1 MTFVQ
6 PAAIRVAKA
15 VADAESHTG
24 MSEADSTVRLGVI
37 AALLLLGQHE
47 PEGLDPRRNI
57 LAASDEQIAQM
68 LEGVWCLFTI
78 TRPELA
84 FRCGPFGEWLDEEPR
99 NTANVAA
106 AAAVARAA
114 VEAGL
119 LALPLDRGNAQKVDV
134 LGHCNLML
142 RNHEAP
148 RTRGQF
154 YTPAP
159 LTEAMASMALAVP
172 ERERS
177 ICDSYAGTGGML
189 RAAAEQLRKA
199 GEDPHD
205 FWWYG
210 CDIDP
215 VVVAALA
222 VNAHIWDLGPRVLIG
237 CTNVLTEPD
246 WKVRA
251 AEEQRTAV
259 EIQETLAAG
268 ATLLAV
274 ASVAKSTD
282 RGSKKGKA

>member
-6 PAAIRVAKA
+6 PAVIKVASA
-15 VADAESHTG
+15 VARAESHSG
-24 MSEADSTVRLGVI
+24 MSEADSTVRLGVV
-37 AALLLLGQHE
+37 AALLLLGKSE
-47 PEGLDPRRNI
+47 PEGHDPRSSV
-57 LAASDEQIAQM
+57 LSGSDEEIAQM
-68 LEGVWCLFTI
+68 LEGIWCLFTI

-99 NTANVAA
+99 NTANIAVAG
-106 AAAVARAA
+106 AVARAA

-119 LALPLDRGNAQKVDV
+119 LAPPLDRGSAQKADV
-134 LGHCNLML
+134 LGHCNLVL
-142 RNHEAP
+142 RNREAP
-148 RTRGQF
+148 GTRGQF

-159 LTEAMASMALAVP
+159 LTEAIAAMALAVP

-189 RAAAEQLRKA
+189 RAAAEQLRKV

-237 CTNVLTEPD
+237 CANVLTEPD

-259 EIQETLAAG
+259 GLQETLAAG

-274 ASVAKSTD
+274 TEAAGRSD
-282 RGSKKGKA
+282 RSER

>member
-6 PAAIRVAKA
+6 PAVIKVAKA
-15 VADAESHTG
+15 VAKAESHPG
-24 MSEADSTVRLGVI
+24 MSEADSTVRLGVV
-37 AALLLLGQHE
+37 AALLLLSHHE
-47 PEGLDPRRNI
+47 PEGHDPRRSV
-57 LAASDEQIAQM
+57 LAASDEEIAQM
-68 LEGVWCLFTI
+68 LEGAWCLFTI

-106 AAAVARAA
+106 AGATARAA

-119 LALPLDRGNAQKVDV
+119 LAPPLDRGSAQRVDV
-134 LGHCNLML
+134 LGHCNLVL

-148 RTRGQF
+148 RTRGQL

-159 LTEAMASMALAVP
+159 LTEAIAAMALAVP

-177 ICDSYAGTGGML
+177 ICDSFAGTGGML

-199 GEDPHD
+199 GKDPHD

-222 VNAHIWDLGPRVLIG
+222 VNAHVWDLGPRVLIG
-237 CTNVLTEPD
+237 CAHVLKEPD

-259 EIQETLAAG
+259 ELQETLAAA

-274 ASVAKSTD
+274 TEIAEHLD
-282 RGSKKGKA
+282 RSNR

>member
-6 PAAIRVAKA
+6 PAVIKVAKA
-15 VADAESHTG
+15 VARAESHTG
-24 MSEADSTVRLGVI
+24 MSEADSTVRLGVV
-37 AALLLLGQHE
+37 AALLLLGHHE
-47 PEGLDPRRNI
+47 PEDRDPRRSV

-68 LEGVWCLFTI
+68 LEGAWCLFTI

-84 FRCGPFGEWLDEEPR
+84 FRCGPFGGWLNEEPW
-99 NTANVAA
+99 NAGNVAA
-106 AAAVARAA
+106 AAGAARAA

-119 LALPLDRGNAQKVDV
+119 LAPPLDRSNAQKVDV
-134 LGHCNLML
+134 LGHCNLVL
-142 RNHEAP
+142 RDHEAP
-148 RTRGQF
+148 RSFGRQF

-222 VNAHIWDLGPRVLIG
+222 VNAHVWDLGPRVLIG

-246 WKVRA
+246 WKARA
-251 AEEQRTAV
+251 AEEQQAAV
-259 EIQETLAAG
+259 AVQETLAAG

-274 ASVAKSTD
+274 AEAAERPD
-282 RGSKKGKA
+282 RSKR